1 MKQQTQFIMIVPE
14 RPPGI
19 SPADCPSCGTE
30 MVFSGTQSAGLA
42 QFFCEPCHYR
52 HDRFVGTE
60 TVTRSA
66 GGGHHQA
73 SDD

>member
-1 MKQQTQFIMIVPE
+1 
-14 RPPGI
+14 
-19 SPADCPSCGTE
+19 